1 MRITL
6 LISPLIFFSL
16 LFSCSDKKSAKSDQE
31 TFVSAKD
38 NADSVEAD
46 TKESNRNHLHTSF
59 QNCKTLNYKF
69 LVPAHYHYINPGRM
83 IDSSWVEIYQKGK
96 KFYRAKAQ
104 YTIKRRLSDY
114 IGDTANVLYGKR
126 EAFLFVNHLP
136 AKLGEIEAANLN
148 FDNYIT
154 LRSNEVCSF
163 MFGGKRYNLVIK
175 KEKKKDDSVPFTC
188 LALLN
193 GKQIAKRTKVFE
205 VAFELLFAGDIDGD
219 GRLDLVIDFASD
231 TGEFKVVLFLSSCA
245 LPGQPVRQVGEIDDL
260 YDS

>member
-1 MRITL
+1 
-6 LISPLIFFSL
+6 
-16 LFSCSDKKSAKSDQE
+16 
-31 TFVSAKD
+31 
-38 NADSVEAD
+38 
-46 TKESNRNHLHTSF
+46 
-59 QNCKTLNYKF
+59 
-69 LVPAHYHYINPGRM
+69 M

-104 YTIKRRLSDY
+104 YTIKRRWSDY

-126 EAFLFVNHLP
+126 KAFLFVNHLP

-148 FDNYIT
+148 FDNYIA
-154 LRSNEVCSF
+154 LRTNEVCSF

-205 VAFELLFAGDIDGD
+205 AAFKLLFAGDIDGD

-245 LPGQPVRQVGEIDDL
+245 LSGQPVRQVGEIDDL